1 MEINGQWIELRPQ
14 DVRAAKEFF
23 EKRRG
28 QTKLSVEEAL
38 RISTG
43 DNQLIDKLPVVKFDA
58 SGKLDELITTMTTGN
73 QSLEPMSEPDGFEGQ
88 LRPYQAKGVSWLS
101 FLEQW
106 GLGACLADDM
116 GLGKTIQLIAFLLYL
131 KQENALGGPTL
142 LVCPDLCPDELAAG
156 GEEIWPRAE
165 GAALSRRQTA

>member
-1 MEINGQWIELRPQ
+1 M
-14 DVRAAKEFF
+14 DRAAPAGCASGQGIFLK
-23 EKRRG
+23 KRKG

-73 QSLEPMSEPDGFEGQ
+73 QSLTPISEPDGFEGQ

-116 GLGKTIQLIAFLLYL
+116 GLGKTIQFIAFLLYL
-131 KQENALGGPTL
+131 KQEKALGGPVL
-142 LVCPDLCPDELAAG
+142 LVCPTSVLTNWQREVKKFGPELNTLV
-156 GEEIWPRAE
+156 
-165 GAALSRRQTA
+165 LSR